1 MSVAFDEAWT
11 ISKNE
16 SKGKFRGY
24 SKNTVSGRAERAGKA
39 RAWNQSRK
47 VKRGRTRLRYSRNK
61 KRGNVRPKMRRQ
73 LGAGGSRAEVSKDA
87 ADINAMVDAAAINE
101 MVEKASTEA
110 LTAISL
116 GRPRSK
122 SPIGR
127 LAQSMGAVNLLAGDK
142 PRLDAME
149 FFGGAGAQALTT
161 GGYSVDPLRRGH
173 NVLSTDIGAKLE
185 DKPMTGGV
193 WDWEEDIMRYS
204 PKEWMD
210 VAEAKLGG
218 RTPDVLFASPTCVD
232 MSLAGIG
239 GKWKLPSRF
248 RGEDADDYNEAK
260 LEAFRARKDGEA
272 PSWMGESTKQ
282 NPAGAWEAAGSNK
295 GTAKY
300 MRQAFKIAE
309 EFKRRNPSG
318 YVMIENPVGL
328 SQFMPFTYSPEL
340 PDMAVV
346 GMASYTN
353 PAAGMF
359 GIPQNLDPNNP
370 TVTDPLESSVYY
382 DMQTPE
388 QRALR
393 ARTGDIRG
401 KPLKRSVLYG
411 DFPDEFEVRPRLGQI
426 SADPMSTK
434 TDIAMSEGGVRFSD
448 FSQEPSLRQRMI
460 VPDEFITSVANEGMR
475 RFSDRGLSHNNLLQ
489 QPLERLMGRR
499 QITGDPSDPFQ
510 MGGSMLSGSAYAFAP
525 KGSKRGVQQTRGF
538 SFFDPMTGRVVK
550 VPPYH
555 AKSIVPSQ
563 LGADFMRAVER
574 AENVEAPVIPETEF
588 HMTDPNQRIRE
599 YLERPMS
606 TIGDLRSFAGNR
618 IADFALE
625 MEPFYTHRFKR

>member
-1 MSVAFDEAWT
+1 MSVAFDEAWGV
-11 ISKNE
+11 SKNE

-39 RAWNQSRK
+39 KAWNQSRK
-47 VKRGRTRLRYSRNK
+47 VKRGRTRKRYSRNK
-61 KRGNVRPKMRRQ
+61 SRGNVRPKMRRQ

-87 ADINAMVDAAAINE
+87 ADINAMVDAATINE
-101 MVEKASTEA
+101 LVEKASTEA
-110 LTAISL
+110 LTAIAL
-116 GRPRSK
+116 GRPRSR

-127 LAQSMGAVNLLAGDK
+127 LAQSMGAVNILAGNK

-173 NVLSTDIGAKLE
+173 NVLSTDIGAQLE

-193 WDWEEDIMRYS
+193 WDWEEDIMRYT

-210 VAEAKLGG
+210 VAEAKLGNKM
-218 RTPDVLFASPTCVD
+218 PDVLFASPTCVD
-232 MSLAGIG
+232 MSLSGIG
-239 GKWKLPSRF
+239 GKWNLPSRF
-248 RGEDADDYNEAK
+248 SGPKDPKYAEAK
-260 LEAFRARKDGEA
+260 LDAFRARKDGEA
-272 PSWMGESTKQ
+272 PSWMGESTRQ
-282 NPAGAWEAAGSNK
+282 NPAGDWQATGSNK

-309 EFKRRNPSG
+309 EFKRRNPKG
-318 YVMIENPVGL
+318 YVMIENPVGM

-359 GIPQNLDPNNP
+359 GIPQNVDPNNP
-370 TVTDPLESSVYY
+370 VVTDPLESSVYY

-388 QRALR
+388 QMALR

-411 DFPDEFEVRPRLGQI
+411 DFPDEFVPRPRLGQI
-426 SADPMSTK
+426 TAEPVSSP
-434 TDIAMSEGGVRFSD
+434 TDIAMREGGVRFTD
-448 FSQEPSLRQRMI
+448 FSQEPSLRQEMI

-475 RFSDRGLSHNNLLQ
+475 RFSKRGLSHNNLVS
-489 QPLERLMGRR
+489 QPLETLMGRR
-499 QITGDPSDPFQ
+499 QITGDPKSSWSK
-510 MGGSMLSGSAYAFAP
+510 GGSMLSGSAYAFVP
-525 KGSKRGVQQTRGF
+525 KGSNRGVQQTRGF
-538 SFFDPMTGRVVK
+538 SFFDSMTGRMVK
-550 VPPYH
+550 VPSYH

-574 AENVEAPVIPETEF
+574 AENVEAPVIPDTEF
-588 HMTDPNQRIRE
+588 HMIDPNQRVRE
-599 YLERPMS
+599 YLEKPIS

-625 MEPFYTHRFKR
+625 MEPYYKHKFRR